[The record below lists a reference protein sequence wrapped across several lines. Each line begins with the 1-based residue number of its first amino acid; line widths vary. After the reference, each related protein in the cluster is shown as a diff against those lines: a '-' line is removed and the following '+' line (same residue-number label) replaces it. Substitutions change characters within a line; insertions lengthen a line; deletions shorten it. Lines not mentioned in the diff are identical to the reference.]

1 MRHIKRQ
8 IIRQPV
14 ACAGTVARPPGE
26 QRQPVACTGTV
37 VRPTGEQ
44 QACQTS
50 SGLCV

>member
-1 MRHIKRQ
+1 MNIADM
-8 IIRQPV
+8 V
-14 ACAGTVARPPGE
+14 VRPPGE

-37 VRPTGEQ
+37 ARPPGEQ